1 MIKKSLLVALV
12 LLALYHFVYPRL
24 GRNYYWIPGQQR
36 ANYLRAQ
43 KFVHDAPAD
52 AKVVVGSSMSNELSQ
67 EVFGPGYV
75 KLTFPAGGS
84 FTGLDII
91 AEAGKKP
98 PMVLIESNT
107 LLRDSDAGLLND
119 STSGWR
125 RKLRDASPI
134 FKEEGRPSN
143 FEVGFLN
150 AQVKRVCSLTNK
162 VLHGGRKPAP
172 AVEKPLDP
180 AVFADIM
187 RVNREGLDKT
197 PGAENL
203 TTRTKRMGEIVDD
216 LIASG
221 TKCVFYEMPIDPSL
235 KDLKEPA
242 AVRAAMLERFPKAK
256 YRWLELDTARAWKT
270 TDGIHLS
277 RLEADEVTATLA
289 AATKE

>member
-1 MIKKSLLVALV
+1 MIKKSLLVALL
-12 LLALYHFVYPRL
+12 LLALYHFAYPHL

-43 KFVHDAPAD
+43 QFVHDAPAT

-107 LLRDSDAGLLND
+107 LLRDSDASLLND
-119 STSGWR
+119 STSAWR
-125 RKLRDASPI
+125 RKLRAASPV

-143 FEVGFLN
+143 FGVGFLN
-150 AQVKRVCSLTNK
+150 AQVKRVCSLANK
-162 VLHGGRKPAP
+162 VLHGGGKAGAEPQKP
-172 AVEKPLDP
+172 VDP

-187 RVNREGLDKT
+187 KVNREHLDKE
-197 PGAENL
+197 PGADDL
-203 TTRTKRMGEIVDD
+203 TERANRMGAIVDG

-221 TKCVFYEMPIDPSL
+221 TKCVFYEMPIDSSL

-242 AVRAAMLERFPKAK
+242 AIRAAMLARFPREE
-256 YRWLELDTARAWKT
+256 YRWLEIDTVRAWTT
-270 TDGIHLS
+270 TDGIHLN
-277 RLEADEVTATLA
+277 RTEADEVTASLA
-289 AATKE
+289 AATKD